1 MVYMKTDWGISL
13 FFLTPLAL
21 VAIPRLR
28 VPSDRAV
35 SISRDL
41 ACAHAGDAGGLAL
54 YRARARWRT
63 IPTAAS
69 SYGAR
74 SQLAREL
81 TEAWHERFVSR
92 WSVVAGTTEVGE
104 PMTFYSPDHPAP
116 FTPGE
121 IWSSGLTS
129 LEEAKR
135 LGFIG
140 ICDTTDDRLPA
151 CEAWMA
157 ENAQGC
163 RAVAMT
169 TQRFFNGHPG
179 PATTWK
185 VYIVPPA
192 K

>member
-1 MVYMKTDWGISL
+1 MAL
-13 FFLTPLAL
+13 FRIAAIWLVLTLATL
-21 VAIPRLR
+21 
-28 VPSDRAV
+28 
-35 SISRDL
+35 L
-41 ACAHAGDAGGLAL
+41 ASPYIA
-54 YRARARWRT
+54 AREIAEN
-63 IPTAAS
+63 PNAAS

-81 TEAWHERFVSR
+81 TEIWHARFHTR

-135 LGFIG
+135 HGFIG
-140 ICDTTDDRLPA
+140 ICDTSDGRLPA

-157 ENAQGC
+157 ENGKDAEPL
-163 RAVAMT
+163 AIT
-169 TQRFFNGHPG
+169 TQRFFRGHPG

-185 VYIVPPA
+185 VYLVPPVN
-192 K
+192 